1 MKNTIGILLLTIA
14 FSLISG
20 SGINAQSKDT
30 QASDILNQVT
40 EKTMSYASIQME
52 FTYQMENPDANINE
66 TTLGNVLVSGEK
78 YRLEVAGQLVIC
90 NGETLWTVIKD
101 AEEVQ
106 INEVYEDDESFSPT
120 KMLTDYSKDYKSK
133 LDTKVNELNGIDVF
147 LLELTPIEKKSFKK
161 VNLYVIKE
169 KMQPYQME
177 IFDFNNSVYTYT
189 LTTFLPNVEISDKDF
204 TFVEADFPDF
214 DIIDMR

>member
-1 MKNTIGILLLTIA
+1 MLTIA